1 MSYQWDSLLETG
13 NKQIDSQHKQLFVIF
28 NDLVEAC
35 QAGTGKA
42 ELARTI
48 KFLLAYTVKHF
59 KDEEALQLQYGYED
73 YLRHRQIHK
82 EFTSVAVDLANRLQ
96 EEGPTACLVAEVHSS
111 MGDWLINH
119 IKSDD
124 FYLAA
129 FIKSKGKR
137 CSQ

>member
-13 NKQIDSQHKQLFVIF
+13 NEQIDSQHKQLIVVF

-35 QAGTGKA
+35 HAGTGKV

-48 KFLLAYTVKHF
+48 NFLLAYTVKHF
-59 KDEEALQLQYGYED
+59 RDEEALQLQYGYED
-73 YLRHRQIHK
+73 SLRHRQIHK
-82 EFTSVAVDLANRLQ
+82 EFRSVAVNLANRLQ
-96 EEGPTACLVAEVHSS
+96 EEGPTACLIAEVHSS

-119 IKSDD
+119 IKGED
-124 FYLAA
+124 FRLAA
-129 FIKSKGKR
+129 FIKSRGKG